1 MTETKAPILELKN
14 IMKAYD
20 ANVALK
26 NAGLTVYPGE
36 IHALMGANGAGK
48 STMIKIIAGAH
59 KPNEGE
65 IILHGE
71 QVSFHNPK
79 DALRKGVAVVY
90 QELSLVPHLT
100 VSENIAMSVDSVNKK
115 GRYDWAESD
124 RVAEAALKRL
134 GKGGEGIGVRDLV
147 GDLRADQMQ
156 MIEIAR
162 AIGQDASIILLDE
175 PTSSLNF
182 EETENL
188 FTVIRE
194 LVKQDIAI
202 IFVSH
207 RMNEIREI
215 CDRISILRDGILVV
229 DGRPMNQISDDDIVT
244 EMLGEKLE
252 SEHVE
257 KAPIEEIMKRKEL
270 LSFGFDGSKEDYVIH
285 EGEIIGL
292 AGLAGSGRSSV
303 LRAIWGGK
311 VRNDMHFSYMGEEY
325 TPTRPSRALGK
336 KMAYV
341 GEDRAISGLFFGQP
355 ILETIIMGHRNLE
368 KKAFVNDRQEENI
381 FRDVIRKIQIKIP
394 SEDCTPSS
402 LSGGN
407 QQKLLFGRWVI
418 DEAKLVL
425 LDEPTRGVDVR
436 TKEEIYQRIRSM
448 AAENNAGVLVVS
460 SELNELE
467 ILCDR
472 VIVMRDGR
480 GENVLVGDEITEEN
494 MMCYIAH
501 AEGT

>member
-1 MTETKAPILELKN
+1 MTETKTPILELKN
-14 IMKAYD
+14 IKKQYD

-26 NAGLTVYPGE
+26 DAGITIYPGE

-48 STMIKIIAGAH
+48 STMIKMIAGAH
-59 KPNEGE
+59 RPSGGD
-65 IILHGE
+65 IILRGE
-71 QVSFHNPK
+71 KVSFHNPK

-100 VSENIAMSVDSVNKK
+100 VSENIAFSVDSVNKG

-134 GKGGEGIGVRDLV
+134 GKGGEGIGVRDKV

-207 RMNEIREI
+207 RMNEIRAI
-215 CDRISILRDGILVV
+215 SDRISILRDGYLVV
-229 DGRPMNQISDDDIVT
+229 DGRPMSEISDDEIVT
-244 EMLGEKLE
+244 EMLGETLE
-252 SEHVE
+252 SEKVA
-257 KAPIEEIMKRKEL
+257 KVPLEEIDRRKPL
-270 LSFGFDGSKEDYVIH
+270 LTFGFEGSEQDYVIH
-285 EGEIIGL
+285 EGEIVGL

-311 VRNDMHFSYMGEEY
+311 VRDDMHFSYMGEEY
-325 TPTRPSRALGK
+325 VPTKPSKALRK
-336 KMAYV
+336 KIAYV

-355 ILETIIMGHRNLE
+355 ILETIIMGHRNLAN
-368 KKAFVNDRQEENI
+368 KAFVKNAEEEKI

-394 SEDCTPSS
+394 SEDCTPSN

-407 QQKLLFGRWVI
+407 QQKLLFARWVI
-418 DEAKLVL
+418 DEARLVL

-436 TKEEIYQRIRSM
+436 TKEEIYQRIRGM

-480 GENVLVGDEITEEN
+480 GENVLAGGEITEEN
-494 MMCYIAH
+494 MMRYIAH

>member
-1 MTETKAPILELKN
+1 MSEMKTPILQLKN

-20 ANVALK
+20 ANIALK
-26 NAGLTVYPGE
+26 NAGLTVFPGE
-36 IHALMGANGAGK
+36 VHALMGANGAGK

-65 IILHGE
+65 IILNGRA
-71 QVSFHNPK
+71 VNFNGPK

-90 QELSLVPHLT
+90 QELSLLPHLT
-100 VSENIAMSVDSVNKK
+100 VSENISLSVDNVGRK

-124 RVAEAALKRL
+124 RVAASALKRL
-134 GKGGEGIGVRDLV
+134 GKGGEGIGLRDKV

-162 AIGQDASIILLDE
+162 AIGQNASIILLDE

-188 FTVIRE
+188 FAVIRE
-194 LVKQDIAI
+194 LVKQGIAI

-215 CDRISILRDGILVV
+215 CDRISILRDGVLVV
-229 DGRPMNQISDDDIVT
+229 DGRPMDQISDDDIVT

-252 SEHVE
+252 SEKSE
-257 KAPIEEIMKRKEL
+257 KASREEIDSRQVLMR
-270 LSFGFDGSKEDYVIH
+270 FGFEGSPQDYEIH
-285 EGEIIGL
+285 EGEIVGL

-303 LRAIWGGK
+303 LRAIWGGT
-311 VRNDMHFSYMGEEY
+311 VREDMYFSYMDKSFK
-325 TPTRPSRALGK
+325 PVNPSKSLK
-336 KMAYV
+336 SKMAYV
-341 GEDRAISGLFFGQP
+341 GENRAISGLFFGQP
-355 ILETIIMGHRNLE
+355 ILETIIMGHRNL
-368 KKAFVNDRQEENI
+368 KKRWLIKDHREEEI
-381 FRDVIRKIQIKIP
+381 LRDVIQKIQIKIP
-394 SEDCTPSS
+394 DEDCTPSA

-407 QQKLLFGRWVI
+407 QQKLLFGRWII
-418 DEAKLVL
+418 DDANLIL

-448 AAENNAGVLVVS
+448 AGENKAGVLMVS
-460 SELNELE
+460 SELNELVL
-467 ILCDR
+467 LCDK
-472 VIVMRDGR
+472 VIIMRDGK

-494 MMCYIAH
+494 MMRYIAH